1 MTVEAKSHAEQ
12 QVRKEKKRESARA
25 TYVHKYGKKT
35 RKKKKTSRAYSMLVG
50 SRITTLPVWS

>member
-25 TYVHKYGKKT
+25 TYVHEYGKKRERR
-35 RKKKKTSRAYSMLVG
+35 RKPAGFTAC
-50 SRITTLPVWS
+50 